1 MRLTMTWND
10 FRGRAK
16 RLDDID
22 LPRIGHRIG
31 VGEDEIHAFMEVE
44 SRGSGFDK
52 QGRPAMLFEP
62 HVFYRELSGSKRD
75 RAVREGLA
83 YADWRPGKYPADSY
97 PRLKAA
103 MAIDETAALRSASWG
118 LGQILGTNH
127 RDAGYATPQAMVR
140 AFMEDEEDHLEAM
153 VRFLQTNRLDDDL
166 KAHRWVDLARG
177 YNGPQHAKHDYAG
190 RLARAYAKWR
200 RIKDTPW
207 MPDMAATETE
217 EHERDLPDPP
227 PVPVEPAPKPAKPK
241 NTPISPKSRTAQ
253 GTGASGVGG
262 AVVTA
267 DGLADAAAAVEK
279 ADGHI
284 SAGTWLQIAVGVLII
299 AGAGYAMYA
308 RWRDGGGLFPWEK
321 K

>member
-1 MRLTMTWND
+1 MTWND

-16 RLDDID
+16 RLDDLD

-44 SRGSGFDK
+44 ARGSGFDK

-62 HVFYRELSGSKRD
+62 HVFFRELSGSKRD

-83 YADWRPGKYPADSY
+83 YDDWRPGKYPADSY

-118 LGQILGTNH
+118 LGQILGNNH

-166 KAHRWVDLARG
+166 RAHRWVDLARG

-200 RIKDTPW
+200 GIKDTPW
-207 MPDMAATETE
+207 TPDMAAAETE
-217 EHERDLPDPP
+217 EHEKDLPDPP
-227 PVPVEPAPKPAKPK
+227 PAPPQPAPRGKVINPKPLR
-241 NTPISPKSRTAQ
+241 KSRTVA
-253 GTGASGVGG
+253 GSVAAGVGG
-262 AVVTA
+262 TGVTA
-267 DGLADAAAAVEK
+267 EAAIELADALQK
-279 ADGHI
+279 ADGQI
-284 SAGTWLQIAVGVLII
+284 SAGTVIGLVGGLVII
-299 AGAGYAMYA
+299 GGAGLALYA